1 MFEMIVMEEEEMGR
15 KIKMKEKE
23 QKNGG
28 GKEEASTKDFRV
40 KETS

>member
-15 KIKMKEKE
+15 KIKMKEKG

-28 GKEEASTKDFRV
+28 GEGRGIH
-40 KETS
+40 